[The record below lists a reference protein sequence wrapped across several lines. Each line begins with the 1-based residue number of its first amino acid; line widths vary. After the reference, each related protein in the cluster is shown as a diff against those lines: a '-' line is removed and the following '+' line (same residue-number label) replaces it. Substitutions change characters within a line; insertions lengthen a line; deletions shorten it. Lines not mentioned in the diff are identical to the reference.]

1 MGGIVPYRL
10 PFAVMTFLIK
20 ELLLN
25 DGTSP
30 FKAWFDDLDE
40 AKRG

>member
-1 MGGIVPYRL
+1 MCTAVPYRL

-20 ELLLN
+20 ELLVN

-30 FKAWFDDLDE
+30 FRAWFDDLGK

>member
-1 MGGIVPYRL
+1 
-10 PFAVMTFLIK
+10 MTFLIK

-25 DGTSP
+25 DGTST
-30 FKAWFDDLDE
+30 FKAWFDDLDK